1 MIVVFSELISIMC
14 NTYLLLLAFHLVG
27 LFFNIRMFASCFK
40 DKAKYTI
47 LQKTKPFML
56 CQCIIQVAFLALNAN
71 EATTT
76 FEKEHH
82 GSKEWCGTNS
92 VLMTSVGFLMI
103 YNVLAMLAIEHHAM
117 VGLRR
122 EPSPKVA
129 LLMFG
134 ILSFGT
140 VLSITTFSVTELCAS
155 YTTLAVA
162 SSLLMFVILWVLWRV
177 CTYVDHETPKISTE
191 TFSLLYVLS
200 KNKTVLFSSTLIV
213 LAVVLKII
221 LDVVSSVAF
230 NYQEV
235 EDEFKSVQFFEKVLF
250 LYIICFVAGISLPLH
265 FQNLID
271 FIPKEAN
278 EKAILV

>member
-1 MIVVFSELISIMC
+1 MIVLFSELISIMC
-14 NTYLLLLAFHLVG
+14 ITYLLLLAFHLVG
-27 LFFNIRMFASCFK
+27 LFFNIQMFASCFK

-56 CQCIIQVAFLALNAN
+56 CQCIIQVALLALNAN
-71 EATTT
+71 LATTT
-76 FEKEHH
+76 FENEHH
-82 GSKEWCGTNS
+82 SSKEWCGTNS

-134 ILSFGT
+134 ILTFGI
-140 VLSITTFSVTELCAS
+140 VLSITAFSVTELCAS
-155 YTTLAVA
+155 YTTLTVA
-162 SSLLMFVILWVLWRV
+162 CFLLMFVISWVLWRV

-200 KNKTVLFSSTLIV
+200 KNKTVLFFSTLIV

-221 LDVVSSVAF
+221 LGVVSSVVF
-230 NYQEV
+230 NFQDV
-235 EDEFKSVQFFEKVLF
+235 DEFKSIQFFEKVLIR
-250 LYIICFVAGISLPLH
+250 YIICFAAGISLPLH

-271 FIPKEAN
+271 FIPKEAD

>member
-1 MIVVFSELISIMC
+1 
-14 NTYLLLLAFHLVG
+14 
-27 LFFNIRMFASCFK
+27 MFASCFK

-56 CQCIIQVAFLALNAN
+56 CQCIIQVAILALNAN

-92 VLMTSVGFLMI
+92 VLMTSLGFLMI
-103 YNVLAMLAIEHHAM
+103 YNVLAMLAMEHHAM

-122 EPSPKVA
+122 EPSSKVA

-134 ILSFGT
+134 LLTFGI
-140 VLSITTFSVTELCAS
+140 VLSITAFSVTELCAS
-155 YTTLAVA
+155 YTTLTVA
-162 SSLLMFVILWVLWRV
+162 CSLLMFVILWVLWRV

-191 TFSLLYVLS
+191 TFSLLYVLN
-200 KNKTVLFSSTLIV
+200 KNKNVLFFSTLIV

-221 LDVVSSVAF
+221 LDVVSSVVF

-235 EDEFKSVQFFEKVLF
+235 EDEFKSLQFIEKVLF
-250 LYIICFVAGISLPLH
+250 LYIICFAAGISLPLH

-271 FIPKEAN
+271 FIPKEAD
-278 EKAILV
+278 EKGILV